1 MPCPERLLE
10 HFWYSLTNKGFCSR
24 ESGFETV
31 QISSGWL
38 IRALLVLLTFSAAFL
53 SHVGLVTLTRETS
66 LLAKGQTKP
75 VVLKPEVVKQ
85 FCLGHE
91 QLAADIYWL
100 RFIQYIGDG
109 NSRITDKYES
119 AYDYLNLVTTLDPR
133 FTQPYWFAA
142 FVVGSEMKRPD
153 LAKAL
158 IERGIQANQNNW
170 YLPFI
175 AGVNQYLF
183 AHNEVEAAKYYRQAA
198 KFPDA
203 PKWLGRQAE
212 ILQAKIP
219 SLVKEV
225 NTWDTIYRT
234 STDPLVKERAKE
246 RLAATWMRVFKV
258 SPNEEIRKKA
268 RKALAELGVEVR

>member
-1 MPCPERLLE
+1 MSNEARVLFSKENLVAS
-10 HFWYSLTNKGFCSR
+10 F
-24 ESGFETV
+24 
-31 QISSGWL
+31 
-38 IRALLVLLTFSAAFL
+38 LVLLTGTAS
-53 SHVGLVTLTRETS
+53 TLAHS
-66 LLAKGQTKP
+66 GLLALADVCNSGEMEVPKT
-75 VVLKPEVVKQ
+75 VSLKPELVRL

-91 QLAADIYWL
+91 QLAADLYWL
-100 RFIQYIGDG
+100 HFIQYIGDG
-109 NSRITDKYES
+109 GARQADSYGKAFE
-119 AYDYLNLVTTLDPR
+119 YLDLVTTLDPR

-142 FVVGSEMKRPD
+142 FTVGAEMKRPD
-153 LAKAL
+153 LAQKL

-175 AGVNQYLF
+175 AGINQYLF
-183 AHNEVEAAKYYRQAA
+183 AHNEAAAANYYKLAA

-212 ILQAKIP
+212 ILKAKIP

-258 SPNEEIRKKA
+258 SPSEEIRKKA
-268 RKALAELGVEVR
+268 RTALAELGVEVR

>member
-1 MPCPERLLE
+1 MHSLVGWKVEFALLSITMASVVGLRLGL
-10 HFWYSLTNKGFCSR
+10 HSLKFD
-24 ESGFETV
+24 ESARSTRDPIL
-31 QISSGWL
+31 ISPGVA
-38 IRALLVLLTFSAAFL
+38 RALS
-53 SHVGLVTLTRETS
+53 
-66 LLAKGQTKP
+66 
-75 VVLKPEVVKQ
+75 
-85 FCLGHE
+85 LGHD
-91 QLAADIYWL
+91 QLIADLYWL
-100 RFIQYIGDG
+100 RFIQYIGDTD
-109 NSRITDKYES
+109 SRQIDRYS
-119 AYDYLNLVTTLDPR
+119 RAYSYLNIVTSLDPR

-142 FVVGSEMKRPD
+142 FTVGAEMKRPD
-153 LAKAL
+153 LAQKL

-175 AGVNQYLF
+175 AGINQYLF
-183 AHNEVEAAKYYRQAA
+183 AHNETAAAKYYRLAS

-258 SPNEEIRKKA
+258 SPSEEIRKRA

>member
-1 MPCPERLLE
+1 MLLSPE
-10 HFWYSLTNKGFCSR
+10 
-24 ESGFETV
+24 
-31 QISSGWL
+31 
-38 IRALLVLLTFSAAFL
+38 
-53 SHVGLVTLTRETS
+53 
-66 LLAKGQTKP
+66 
-75 VVLKPEVVKQ
+75 VLKLI
-85 FCLGHE
+85 CLGHE
-91 QLAADIYWL
+91 QLTADIYWL

-109 NSRITDKYES
+109 AARQADRYAS
-119 AYDYLNLVTTLDPR
+119 AYEYLDIVTSLDPR

-153 LAKAL
+153 LAQKL

-175 AGVNQYLF
+175 AGINQYLF
-183 AHNEVEAAKYYRQAA
+183 AHNEAAAASYYKLAA
-198 KFPDA
+198 KFPDS

-212 ILQAKIP
+212 ILKAKIP

-234 STDPLVKERAKE
+234 STDQLVRERAKE
-246 RLAATWMRVFKV
+246 RLAATWMRIFRL
-258 SPNEEIRKKA
+258 SPSEEIRKRA

>member
-1 MPCPERLLE
+1 MRTKPFADRRTSFAAIFLCFTFAIAS
-10 HFWYSLTNKGFCSR
+10 HFC
-24 ESGFETV
+24 
-31 QISSGWL
+31 
-38 IRALLVLLTFSAAFL
+38 LV
-53 SHVGLVTLTRETS
+53 S
-66 LLAKGQTKP
+66 LLQDSRIERRHSSTNWNLSP
-75 VVLKPEVVKQ
+75 EILKL

-91 QLAADIYWL
+91 QLASDLFWL
-100 RFIQYIGDG
+100 HFIQYIGDG
-109 NSRITDKYES
+109 EARQIDKYEC
-119 AYDYLNLVTTLDPR
+119 AYYYLNLVTSLDPK

-142 FVVGSEMKRPD
+142 FVVGAEMKRPD
-153 LAKAL
+153 LAQKL

-175 AGVNQYLF
+175 AGINQYLF
-183 AHNEVEAAKYYRQAA
+183 AHNEAAAASYYRLAA
-198 KFPDA
+198 KFPDS
-203 PKWLGRQAE
+203 PKWLGRQAD

-234 STDPLVKERAKE
+234 STDQLVKERAKE

-258 SPNEEIRKKA
+258 SPSEEIRKKA

>member
-1 MPCPERLLE
+1 MSKIIRHNEL
-10 HFWYSLTNKGFCSR
+10 FA
-24 ESGFETV
+24 
-31 QISSGWL
+31 L
-38 IRALLVLLTFSAAFL
+38 IVTTAAALLLR
-53 SHVGLVTLTRETS
+53 VGLHEITNLES
-66 LLAKGQTKP
+66 PISPHIPWDLQ
-75 VVLKPEVVKQ
+75 LKPNVIRN
-85 FCLGHE
+85 FCLGNE

-100 RFIQYIGDG
+100 RFVQYIGDG
-109 NSRITDKYES
+109 DARRRDKYES
-119 AYDYLNLVTTLDPR
+119 AYEYLDLVTSLDPR

-142 FVVGSEMKRPD
+142 FTVGAEMKRPD
-153 LAKAL
+153 LAQKL

-175 AGVNQYLF
+175 AGINQYLF
-183 AHNEVEAAKYYRQAA
+183 AHNETAAAKYYRLAS

-225 NTWDTIYRT
+225 NTWDTIYRN

-258 SPNEEIRKKA
+258 SPSEEIRKKA
-268 RKALAELGVEVR
+268 RTALAELGVEVR

>member
-1 MPCPERLLE
+1 MLTKLSFDRNLAIQTVLVLFTFGSVCFSHLGLCALTRDTDLLE
-10 HFWYSLTNKGFCSR
+10 KR
-24 ESGFETV
+24 IPE
-31 QISSGWL
+31 
-38 IRALLVLLTFSAAFL
+38 
-53 SHVGLVTLTRETS
+53 
-66 LLAKGQTKP
+66 P
-75 VVLKPEVVKQ
+75 VVLKPEVVKL
-85 FCLGHE
+85 FCFGHE
-91 QLAADIYWL
+91 QLAADLYWL
-100 RFIQYIGDG
+100 RFIQYIGDSEAR
-109 NSRITDKYES
+109 NSDKYKS
-119 AYDYLNLVTTLDPR
+119 AYDYLNLVTSLDSR

-153 LAKAL
+153 LAQSL

-175 AGVNQYLF
+175 AGINQYLF
-183 AHNEVEAAKYYRQAA
+183 AHNEIEAAKYYRQAA

-203 PKWLGRQAE
+203 PKWLERQAE

-234 STDPLVKERAKE
+234 STDLLVKERAKE

-258 SPNEEIRKKA
+258 SPSEEIRKKA
-268 RKALAELGVEVR
+268 RKALSQLGVEVR

>member
-1 MPCPERLLE
+1 MLL
-10 HFWYSLTNKGFCSR
+10 HN
-24 ESGFETV
+24 
-31 QISSGWL
+31 GWL
-38 IRALLVLLTFSAAFL
+38 IRAILVLLMFAAVTV
-53 SHVGLVTLTRETS
+53 SHWGLCELTRETKFLVPS
-66 LLAKGQTKP
+66 SREPIL
-75 VVLKPEVVKQ
+75 LKPEVVKL
-85 FCLGHE
+85 FCLGYE
-91 QLAADIYWL
+91 QLAADLYWL
-100 RFIQYIGDG
+100 KFIQYIGDG
-109 NSRITDKYES
+109 NARRTDKYES
-119 AYDYLNLVTTLDPR
+119 AYDYLDLVTSLDPR

-142 FVVGSEMKRPD
+142 FTVGAEMKRPD
-153 LAKAL
+153 LAQKL

-175 AGVNQYLF
+175 AGINQYLF
-183 AHNEVEAAKYYRQAA
+183 AHNEAAAANYYKLAA

-212 ILQAKIP
+212 ILKAKIP

-258 SPNEEIRKKA
+258 SPSEEIRKKA
-268 RKALAELGVEVR
+268 RTALAELGVEVR

>member
-1 MPCPERLLE
+1 MQ
-10 HFWYSLTNKGFCSR
+10 SN
-24 ESGFETV
+24 
-31 QISSGWL
+31 SGWQL
-38 IRALLVLLTFSAAFL
+38 RVLLVTFTFAAVIF
-53 SHVGLVTLTRETS
+53 SHIGLVTLLRETRFLS
-66 LLAKGQTKP
+66 PSSTPPIL
-75 VVLKPEVVKQ
+75 LKPKAIRV

-91 QLAADIYWL
+91 QLAADFFWL
-100 RFIQYIGDG
+100 KFVQYIGD
-109 NSRITDKYES
+109 SVARRTDRFDMAYE
-119 AYDYLNLVTTLDPR
+119 YLDLVTSLDPR

-142 FVVGSEMKRPD
+142 FVVGAEMKRPD
-153 LAKAL
+153 LAQKL

-175 AGVNQYLF
+175 AGINQYLF
-183 AHNEVEAAKYYRQAA
+183 AHNEAAAASYYRLAA
-198 KFPDA
+198 KFPDS

-234 STDPLVKERAKE
+234 STDQLVKERAKE

-258 SPNEEIRKKA
+258 SPSEEIRKKA

>member
-1 MPCPERLLE
+1 MV
-10 HFWYSLTNKGFCSR
+10 ST
-24 ESGFETV
+24 
-31 QISSGWL
+31 
-38 IRALLVLLTFSAAFL
+38 LLVLITGAAATV
-53 SHVGLVTLTRETS
+53 SHFGLKLIVDAYDSQFPIENKRIFF
-66 LLAKGQTKP
+66 KP
-75 VVLKPEVVKQ
+75 QEVKL

-109 NSRITDKYES
+109 AARRTDKYEN
-119 AYDYLNLVTTLDPR
+119 AYDYLDLVTSLDPR

-142 FVVGSEMKRPD
+142 FVVGAEMKRPD
-153 LAKAL
+153 LAQKL
-158 IERGIQANQNNW
+158 IERGIQANQDNW

-175 AGVNQYLF
+175 AGINQYLF
-183 AHNEVEAAKYYRQAA
+183 AHNETAAANYYRLAA
-198 KFPDA
+198 KFPDS

-234 STDPLVKERAKE
+234 STDQLVKERAKE

-258 SPNEEIRKKA
+258 SPSEEIRKKA

>member
-1 MPCPERLLE
+1 MKSDND
-10 HFWYSLTNKGFCSR
+10 W
-24 ESGFETV
+24 
-31 QISSGWL
+31 QIGT
-38 IRALLVLLTFSAAFL
+38 LLVAFTFAAVL
-53 SHVGLVTLTRETS
+53 ASHIGLVTLLRETRFLVPS
-66 LLAKGQTKP
+66 SAPPIL
-75 VVLKPEVVKQ
+75 LKPGAIRV

-91 QLAADIYWL
+91 QLAADLFWL
-100 RFIQYIGDG
+100 KFVQYIGD
-109 NSRITDKYES
+109 SEARRTDRYDL
-119 AYDYLNLVTTLDPR
+119 AYDYLDIVTSLDPR

-142 FVVGSEMKRPD
+142 FTVGAEMKRPD
-153 LAKAL
+153 LAQKL

-175 AGVNQYLF
+175 AGINQYLF
-183 AHNEVEAAKYYRQAA
+183 AHNETAAANYYRLAS

-258 SPNEEIRKKA
+258 SPSEEIRKKA
-268 RKALAELGVEVR
+268 RTALAELGVEVR

>member
-1 MPCPERLLE
+1 MFRRVSNLLIE
-10 HFWYSLTNKGFCSR
+10 IT
-24 ESGFETV
+24 
-31 QISSGWL
+31 L
-38 IRALLVLLTFSAAFL
+38 ILLTFSASVL
-53 SHVGLVTLTRETS
+53 SHFGLRS
-66 LLAKGQTKP
+66 LQSEGFDVQARDPLLVSSRVAR
-75 VVLKPEVVKQ
+75 
-85 FCLGHE
+85 FFSLGNE
-91 QLAADIYWL
+91 QLAADLYWL
-100 RFIQYIGDG
+100 KFVQHFG
-109 NSRITDKYES
+109 NSDNPNIDS
-119 AYDYLNLVTTLDPR
+119 LGQAYQYLDLVTSLDPR

-153 LAKAL
+153 LAQGL
-158 IERGIQANQNNW
+158 IARGIQANQNNW

-175 AGVNQYLF
+175 AGINQYLF

-203 PKWLGRQAE
+203 PKWLARQAE

-258 SPNEEIRKKA
+258 SPSEEIRRKA

>member
-1 MPCPERLLE
+1 ML
-10 HFWYSLTNKGFCSR
+10 STNGWQIKATLVVLMFAAV
-24 ESGFETV
+24 TV
-31 QISSGWL
+31 
-38 IRALLVLLTFSAAFL
+38 
-53 SHVGLVTLTRETS
+53 SHVGLCELTRETHFMS
-66 LLAKGQTKP
+66 PATREPIL
-75 VVLKPEVVKQ
+75 LKPEVVKL

-91 QLAADIYWL
+91 QLAADLYWL

-109 NSRITDKYES
+109 NARRTDRYES

-175 AGVNQYLF
+175 AGINQYLF
-183 AHNEVEAAKYYRQAA
+183 AHNEMEAAKYYRQAA

-234 STDPLVKERAKE
+234 STDQLVKERAKE

-258 SPNEEIRKKA
+258 SPSEEIRKKA

>member
-1 MPCPERLLE
+1 M
-10 HFWYSLTNKGFCSR
+10 R
-24 ESGFETV
+24 EKH
-31 QISSGWL
+31 IWL
-38 IRALLVLLTFSAAFL
+38 INVILILFTGGAVAASHLGLRVLMP
-53 SHVGLVTLTRETS
+53 HS
-66 LLAKGQTKP
+66 LEQSPHDSSL
-75 VVLKPEVVKQ
+75 LKPEVARILC
-85 FCLGHE
+85 FGND

-100 RFIQYIGDG
+100 RFVQYIGDSQG
-109 NSRITDKYES
+109 RQADKLQFAYE
-119 AYDYLNLVTTLDPR
+119 YLDLVTSLDPL
-133 FTQPYWFAA
+133 FIKPYWFAA
-142 FVVGSEMKRPD
+142 FILGSDMNRPD
-153 LAKAL
+153 LAQKL
-158 IERGIQANQNNW
+158 IERGVRANQNNW

-183 AHNEVEAAKYYRQAA
+183 AHNEIEAARYYRMAS

-234 STDPLVKERAKE
+234 SSDPLVKVRAKE
-246 RLAATWMRVFKV
+246 RLASTWMRVFKA
-258 SPNEEIRKKA
+258 SPSEEIRKKA

>member
-1 MPCPERLLE
+1 MKSFADWRTSFAAISLCFILPIASHFGLL
-10 HFWYSLTNKGFCSR
+10 
-24 ESGFETV
+24 
-31 QISSGWL
+31 
-38 IRALLVLLTFSAAFL
+38 
-53 SHVGLVTLTRETS
+53 S
-66 LLAKGQTKP
+66 LLQDSRVERRHSSTNWT
-75 VVLKPEVVKQ
+75 LSPEIVKH
-85 FCLGHE
+85 FCLGYE
-91 QLAADIYWL
+91 QLVSDLFWL
-100 RFIQYIGDG
+100 QFIQYIGDG
-109 NSRITDKYES
+109 EARQIDKYES
-119 AYDYLNLVTTLDPR
+119 AYYYLDLVTYLDPH

-142 FVVGSEMKRPD
+142 FTVGAEMKRPD
-153 LAKAL
+153 LAQKL

-175 AGVNQYLF
+175 AGINQYLF
-183 AHNEVEAAKYYRQAA
+183 AHNEAAAANYYKLAA

-212 ILQAKIP
+212 ILKAKIP

-258 SPNEEIRKKA
+258 SPSEEIRKKA
-268 RKALAELGVEVR
+268 RTALAELGVEVR